1 MRCSDGAVSVV
12 KIAKVMGV
20 TERYV
25 NKRAKKEGWK
35 FDVVNKRG
43 DKRFT
48 VEGLPADVRMKLGA
62 GDPASSPTTPGQA
75 RPAVARPG
83 IVNQGLP
90 IYKGIARSV
99 PVGVGSPEL
108 ADWQNR
114 IALARADLIRT
125 YLQEKGRA
133 KDKRRSVV
141 EASDIFIKGFNTGQL
156 LPRVFETL
164 GVTARQTVDAW
175 VKKFRDGNYD
185 YTVLSPRW
193 GNRKGKRKI
202 TDEEFNVLLSFSLH
216 PNRLRVSET
225 VRMTKMAMKRKGIPS
240 PSSKDTL
247 RRALMDW
254 KKRHYDQWVF
264 CREGEKALNDK
275 CLPYIERDAGLLD
288 VGEVLVADGHTLNF
302 QILHPYTGKPC
313 RMTMIMW
320 YDWASCMPAGWEIMP
335 TENIQCV
342 AAGLRR
348 AIIRL
353 GKMPKVV
360 YLDNGKAFRAKI
372 FTDTSIDFEEAG
384 FYGMFARLGMETIFA
399 WPYNAQ
405 AKPVERF
412 FGTFGELERLMPT
425 YTGASIKDKPA
436 HMLRN
441 EKLHRKL
448 HEKKYGGW
456 IPTIQEANGI
466 IAAWVNE
473 YSGRP
478 HRGLKGL
485 APGELFKSGIGP
497 GVDEKALRYLMMS
510 MEPKGIPGRNG
521 VRFMSRD
528 YYDDA
533 LYGYRDRVMIRY
545 DMEDLSKIYVYD
557 RSGARLICEAVARS
571 PVHPVA
577 KITGKKEDLALVR
590 AGIKQKRGLKKATEA
605 VARAYVEGAPALVA
619 IPERVWGRR
628 GEDEK
633 VRSSFP
639 SSVAEPLRRTGA
651 KASEDRGGGNRGAR
665 LTRAEAERIEE
676 EASKMTVIELRPKEP
691 DPVFMSEPDRYE
703 ALLERECKGEELPL
717 DDMTFMRYFE
727 KTKIY
732 RQLKERFEFLWELWM
747 EGRENSCGFPP
758 ARE

>member
-1 MRCSDGAVSVV
+1 MSGAERSFTA
-12 KIAKVMGV
+12 KEIAGILGV
-20 TERYV
+20 AKTTVLRRAEREKWICENGPAV
-25 NKRAKKEGWK
+25 AKAMAGKK
-35 FDVVNKRG
+35 NRVR
-43 DKRFT
+43 RFK
-48 VEGLPADVRMKLGA
+48 VEGLPEEVRVELGRTE
-62 GDPASSPTTPGQA
+62 GEKVRNGEGEELRMIS
-75 RPAVARPG
+75 R
-83 IVNQGLP
+83 GLP

-99 PVGVGSPEL
+99 PEGSPEL

-114 IALARADLIRT
+114 IALARADLIRV
-125 YLQEKGRA
+125 YLLEKGRA
-133 KDKRRSVV
+133 KDKGKSIV
-141 EASDIFIKGFNTGQL
+141 EASDIFMKGFNTGQL
-156 LPRVFETL
+156 LPRVFEII
-164 GVTARQTVDAW
+164 GETARQTVEAW
-175 VKKFRDGNYD
+175 VKKFRDANYD
-185 YTVLSPRW
+185 YVALAPRW
-193 GNRKGKRKI
+193 GNRKGKRKV

-216 PNRLRVSET
+216 PNRLRVSES
-225 VRMTKMAMKRKGIPS
+225 VRLTKMALSRKSIPS
-240 PSSKDTL
+240 PSSGDTL
-247 RRALMDW
+247 RRSLADW
-254 KKRHYDQWVF
+254 KKSHYDQWVF

-302 QILHPYTGKPC
+302 QILNPYTGKPC

-335 TENIQCV
+335 TENVQCV

-360 YLDNGKAFRAKI
+360 YLDNGKAFKAKV

-412 FGTFGELERLMPT
+412 FGTFNELERLMPT
-425 YTGASIKDKPA
+425 YTGASIQDKPA

-441 EKLHRKL
+441 EKLHRKI

-466 IAAWVNE
+466 IEGWLKE
-473 YSGRP
+473 YAGRP

-485 APGELFKSGIGP
+485 APGEVFKSGRGP
-497 GVDEKALRYLMMS
+497 GMDEKELRFLMMS

-521 VRFMSRD
+521 VRFMGRN

-533 LYGYRDRVMIRY
+533 LYGCKERVMIRY
-545 DMEDLSKIYVYD
+545 DFEDLERVFVYD
-557 RSGARLICEAVARS
+557 RTGSRLICEAEMVK

-577 KITGKKEDLALVR
+577 KITGKKEDLALVT

-605 VARAYVEGAPALVA
+605 VARAYVEGAPELVV
-619 IPERVWGRR
+619 IPERLKI
-628 GEDEK
+628 EDC
-633 VRSSFP
+633 
-639 SSVAEPLRRTGA
+639 
-651 KASEDRGGGNRGAR
+651 R
-665 LTRAEAERIEE
+665 LTIEKEEKAAGFGRLTPGEAERIEE
-676 EASKMTVIELRPKEP
+676 EASRMTVLELKPKEP

-703 ALLERECKGEELPL
+703 ALLERECKGEELVL

-732 RQLKERFEFLWELWM
+732 GQLKERFDFLYELWVAGP
-747 EGRENSCGFPP
+747 EENHEITKG
-758 ARE
+758 